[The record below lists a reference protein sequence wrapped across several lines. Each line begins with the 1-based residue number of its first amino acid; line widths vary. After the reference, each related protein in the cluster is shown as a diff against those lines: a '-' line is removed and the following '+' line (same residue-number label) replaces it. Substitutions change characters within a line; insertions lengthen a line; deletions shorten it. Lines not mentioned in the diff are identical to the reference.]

1 MAAKNHEYAGTAI
14 TVRFDAKRCIHAAK
28 CVRGLPAVFNTKE
41 RRWVQVENAGAD
53 EVAATVMACPSG
65 ALHFERKDGG
75 AAEVAPNENVI
86 RTKANGPH
94 YVHGDLRILTA
105 NGELLLHETRVAL
118 CRCGASQ
125 NKPFCDNSH
134 AQIAFTDAAS
144 WKHEVAIQERREEPQ
159 SLNFT
164 PTLNGSLKVE
174 GAMAL
179 YNASGE
185 LAFRDN
191 EAYLCRCGAS
201 QNKPFCDGS
210 HARAGFRE

>member
-1 MAAKNHEYAGTAI
+1 MAEKNHEYAGAAI
-14 TVRFDAKRCIHAAK
+14 TVRFDAARCIHAAK

-41 RRWVQVENAGAD
+41 RRWVKVENAGAD
-53 EVAATVMACPSG
+53 EVAATVMTCPSG
-65 ALHFERKDGG
+65 ALHYERHDGG

-86 RTKANGPH
+86 RTRANGPH

-105 NGELLLHETRVAL
+105 NGELRLHETRVAL

-125 NKPFCDNSH
+125 NKPFCDNRH
-134 AQIAFTDAAS
+134 TQIAFADAAN
-144 WKHEVAIQERREEPQ
+144 WKHEVALQERREKAQ
-159 SLNFT
+159 GLNFT

-174 GAMAL
+174 GEVAL

-185 LAFRDN
+185 LAFRGN
-191 EAYLCRCGAS
+191 VAYLCRCGAS

-210 HARAGFRE
+210 HARVAFRE